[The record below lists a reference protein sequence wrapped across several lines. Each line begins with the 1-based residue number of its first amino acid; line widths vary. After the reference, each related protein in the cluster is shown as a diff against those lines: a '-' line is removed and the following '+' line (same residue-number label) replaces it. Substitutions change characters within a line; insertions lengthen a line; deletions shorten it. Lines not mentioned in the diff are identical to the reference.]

1 MLLIMVYSRRKPS
14 NKRARPGLTPK
25 PFQCR
30 HWWLFE
36 EPDGPSVIG
45 TCLKCGATQEIVSF
59 WESDQRVPT
68 TQEMEWANLSREQ
81 QRQYCTPAGEW
92 KGATL

>member
-1 MLLIMVYSRRKPS
+1 MVYTRRKPS
-14 NKRARPGLTPK
+14 SKRARPGLTPK
-25 PFQCR
+25 PFKCK

-59 WESDQRVPT
+59 WEARERIPT
-68 TQEMEWANLSREQ
+68 DAELKDRLDPD
-81 QRQYCTPAGEW
+81 YDPAGI
-92 KGATL
+92 ANTFIV